1 MDVLAIVLK
10 ILLVFCSHSSLDL
23 LRRSRATRTST
34 TLGLLSQTDT
44 HNQCAITDA
53 HTDMLPPPA
62 INAPPGSSLCRRR
75 CRRHRRA
82 GGRRHGTAVAAPTAV
97 VAAARRRCRGGSQP
111 LLRRP
116 AAGVAAARSQ
126 CRGGRRPL
134 RPRWRRARPKY
145 HSH

>member
-82 GGRRHGTAVAAPTAV
+82 GGRRHGTAVAASHSRCRCCPQTLSWRLAAV
-97 VAAARRRCRGGSQP
+97 VAAARSRCRGGPQP
-111 LLRRP
+111 VSRRTP
-116 AAGVAAARSQ
+116 ATTAAVAQSATEVS
-126 CRGGRRPL
+126 
-134 RPRWRRARPKY
+134 
-145 HSH
+145 